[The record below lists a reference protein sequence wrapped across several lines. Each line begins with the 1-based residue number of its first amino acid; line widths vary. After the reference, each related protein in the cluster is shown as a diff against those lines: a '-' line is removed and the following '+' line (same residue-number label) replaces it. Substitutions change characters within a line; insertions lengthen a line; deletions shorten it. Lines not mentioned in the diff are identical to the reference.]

1 MHVDS
6 LPPSSNIDARQA
18 CTETYASTRP
28 YPVWWSELDESR
40 ILRRRKSMGDQV
52 LERNIC
58 FVEAS
63 SARVENII
71 HYLEQA
77 LQQSLLSFN
86 VSSPSLPGLL
96 SGRGGSQVDVL
107 IYLMTRGNQSA
118 ALRRLKQ

>member
-1 MHVDS
+1 M
-6 LPPSSNIDARQA
+6 RQSYS
-18 CTETYASTRP
+18 ETYASTKP
-28 YPVWWSELDESR
+28 YPIWWSDLDESR

-63 SARVENII
+63 SSKVEIVV

-77 LQQSLLSFN
+77 LQQSLLSCN
-86 VSSPSLPGLL
+86 ASSPSLPGLL

-107 IYLMTRGNQSA
+107 IYLMTRGDRSSTI
-118 ALRRLKQ
+118 LRLDQ